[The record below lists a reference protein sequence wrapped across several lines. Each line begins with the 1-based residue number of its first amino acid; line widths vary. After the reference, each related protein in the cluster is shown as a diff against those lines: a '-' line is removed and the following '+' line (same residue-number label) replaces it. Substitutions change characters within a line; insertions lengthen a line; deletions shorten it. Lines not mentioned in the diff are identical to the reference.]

1 MESPESERLQQFSD
15 DLGDAAES
23 EICRDMNGYA
33 ASQALLAKSA

>member
-1 MESPESERLQQFSD
+1 MSSEHACLQRFSEERRE
-15 DLGDAAES
+15 AAES